1 MPTPR
6 RLLSLAAAQLPAS
19 DSPRLDAEVLL
30 ASLLKVDR
38 GWLYAH
44 PQAEVPEGAAT
55 AFAGLMRSRQQ
66 GRPVAYLTGVKEF
79 WSLPLKVNEGALV
92 PRPETELLVEW
103 ALERVPEDAGW
114 QILDL
119 GAGCGA
125 IAVAVAASRP
135 YCHIT
140 AADIS
145 EDALLVAQENAAALG
160 LVNVRFCRSD
170 WFANLPRERFDAVLC
185 NPPYVDFATAGPAAD
200 KLRHEPQL
208 ALDGGRQGRDCLRAV
223 IAAAR
228 RRLKSGGF
236 VIVEH
241 AHDQGAFAREEFR
254 RRHYRDI
261 ATRRDYASHE
271 RHSMAAAP

>member
-55 AFAGLMRSRQQ
+55 AFAQLMRSRQQ
-66 GRPVAYLTGVKEF
+66 GRPVSYLTGVKEF

-103 ALERVPEDAGW
+103 ALERVPEDSRW

-119 GAGCGA
+119 GTGCGA
-125 IAVAVAASRP
+125 IAAAVAASRP
-135 YCHIT
+135 YCDIT

-160 LVNVRFCRSD
+160 LANVRFCRSD
-170 WFANLPRERFDAVLC
+170 WFANLPRRRFDAVLC

-200 KLRHEPQL
+200 EIRHEPQL

-228 RRLKSGGF
+228 RRLKPGGF
-236 VIVEH
+236 VMVEH
-241 AHDQGAFAREEFR
+241 AHDQGAFVREEFR

-261 ATRRDYASHE
+261 VTRRDYAGHE

>member
-1 MPTPR
+1 MQTPR
-6 RLLSLAAAQLPAS
+6 QLLSLAAARLLSS

-38 GWLYAH
+38 SWFYAH
-44 PQAEVPEGAAT
+44 PHAEVPEPAVAA
-55 AFAGLMRSRQQ
+55 FKGLVRSRQQ

-79 WSLPLKVNEGALV
+79 WSLRLKVNECALV

-103 ALERVPEDAGW
+103 ALERVPADARW

-135 YCHIT
+135 QCDIT

-145 EDALLVAQENAAALG
+145 ADALFLTQENAASLG
-160 LVNVRFCRSD
+160 LANVRFCHSD
-170 WFANLPRERFDAVLC
+170 WFANLPRSRFDAVLC

-200 KLRHEPQL
+200 GTRHEPEL

-223 IAAAR
+223 IAAAPS
-228 RRLKSGGF
+228 RLKPGGF

-241 AHDQGAFAREEFR
+241 AHDQGAFVREEFR
-254 RRHYRDI
+254 RRQYRDI
-261 ATRRDYASHE
+261 ATRRDYAGHE
-271 RHSMAAAP
+271 RHSMATAP

>member
-38 GWLYAH
+38 SWLYAH

-55 AFAGLMRSRQQ
+55 AFARLMRSRQQ

-79 WSLPLKVNEGALV
+79 WSLPLKVNKGALI

-103 ALERVPEDAGW
+103 ALERVPEDSRW

-119 GAGCGA
+119 GTGCGA
-125 IAVAVAASRP
+125 IAAAVAASRP
-135 YCHIT
+135 YCDIT

-145 EDALLVAQENAAALG
+145 EDALLAAQENAAALG

-200 KLRHEPQL
+200 ELRHEPEL
-208 ALDGGRQGRDCLRAV
+208 ALNGGRQGRDCLRAV

-228 RRLKSGGF
+228 RRLKPGGF
-236 VIVEH
+236 VMVEH
-241 AHDQGAFAREEFR
+241 GHDQGAFAREEFR
-254 RRHYRDI
+254 RHHYRDI
-261 ATRRDYASHE
+261 ATRRDYAGHE

>member
-38 GWLYAH
+38 SWFYAH
-44 PQAEVPEGAAT
+44 PQAEVPERAAT
-55 AFAGLMRSRQQ
+55 AFAGLVRSRQQ

-79 WSLPLKVNEGALV
+79 CSLPLKVNEGALV

-103 ALERVPEDAGW
+103 ALERIPDDSRW

-119 GAGCGA
+119 GAGSGA

-135 YCHIT
+135 HCAIT
-140 AADIS
+140 AADLS
-145 EDALLVAQENAAALG
+145 ENALLLAQENAASLG

-170 WFANLPRERFDAVLC
+170 WFANLPRRRFDAVLC
-185 NPPYVDFATAGPAAD
+185 NPPYVDFATGMPAAD
-200 KLRHEPQL
+200 ELRHEPEL
-208 ALDGGRQGRDCLRAV
+208 ALDGGRQGRDCLRAI

-228 RRLKSGGF
+228 QRLKPGGF
-236 VIVEH
+236 VMVEH
-241 AHDQGAFAREEFR
+241 AHDQGPFVREEFR
-254 RRHYRDI
+254 RRHYQGI
-261 ATRRDYASHE
+261 ATGRDYAGHE
-271 RHSMAAAP
+271 RHSMAVAP

>member
-79 WSLPLKVNEGALV
+79 WSLPLKVNEGALI

-103 ALERVPEDAGW
+103 ALERVPEDSRW

-119 GAGCGA
+119 GTGCGA
-125 IAVAVAASRP
+125 IAAAVAASRP
-135 YCHIT
+135 YCEIT

-145 EDALLVAQENAAALG
+145 EDALLAAQENAAALG
-160 LVNVRFCRSD
+160 LANVRFCRSD
-170 WFANLPRERFDAVLC
+170 WFANLPRGRFDAVLC

-200 KLRHEPQL
+200 ELRHEPKL

-223 IAAAR
+223 IAGAR
-228 RRLKSGGF
+228 RRLKPGGF

-241 AHDQGAFAREEFR
+241 AHDQGAFVREQFR

-261 ATRRDYASHE
+261 ATRQDYAGHE
-271 RHSMAAAP
+271 RHSMAATP

>member
-30 ASLLKVDR
+30 ASLLQVDR
-38 GWLYAH
+38 SWFYAH
-44 PQAEVPEGAAT
+44 PQAEVPAPTAA
-55 AFAGLMRSRQQ
+55 AFADLVRARQQ

-79 WSLPLKVNEGALV
+79 CSLRLKVKEGALV

-103 ALERVPEDAGW
+103 ALERIPADSRW

-119 GAGCGA
+119 GAGSGA

-135 YCHIT
+135 HCAIT

-145 EDALLVAQENAAALG
+145 EDALLVARENAASLG
-160 LVNVRFCRSD
+160 LANVRFCRSD
-170 WFANLPRERFDAVLC
+170 WFANLPQGRFDAVLC
-185 NPPYVDFATAGPAAD
+185 NPPYVDFATTMPTTD
-200 KLRHEPQL
+200 ELRHEPEL

-223 IAAAR
+223 IAASR
-228 RRLKSGGF
+228 RRLKPGGF
-236 VIVEH
+236 VMVEH

-254 RRHYRDI
+254 RHHYRDI
-261 ATRRDYASHE
+261 ATRRDYAGRE